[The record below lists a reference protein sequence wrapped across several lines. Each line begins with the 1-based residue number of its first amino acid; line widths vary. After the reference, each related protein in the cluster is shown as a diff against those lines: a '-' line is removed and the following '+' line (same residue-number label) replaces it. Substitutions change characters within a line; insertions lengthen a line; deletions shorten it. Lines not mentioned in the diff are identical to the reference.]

1 MKDTVEVKEEAPVDD
16 KPINPMVERN
26 DLLVSKS
33 DELKYMTI
41 DLLTK
46 VEYLKKKKLVMKI
59 NNKKL
64 RSILGTMK
72 KIYTSKKHK

>member
-46 VEYLKKKKLVMKI
+46 VEYLKKKKLVMKT
-59 NNKKL
+59 NNKKM

-72 KIYTSKKHK
+72 KIYTSKKNK